1 MTQSIHP
8 VMVGTAG
15 HIDHGKSSLVLRLT
29 GIDPDR
35 LEEEQRTGMTID
47 LGFAP
52 MKMADGRLLGMV
64 DVPGHE
70 RFVRNMVAGSTG
82 LDLAILVIAAD
93 DSVMPQTR
101 EHLNIVDLLGV
112 QGGII
117 ALTKIDLVD
126 EEVLMLAEE
135 EIRDVVA
142 GTCLEGVEIAHLSST
157 TGAGIED
164 FRAKLEALAETVPP
178 RSAEGPFRMP
188 IQRVFTLKGIGTVVT
203 GIPVSGSIDVGGAVD
218 ILPIGK
224 RSKVRAVQAFGE
236 QVQTAVAG
244 HSTALSVPDV
254 KAHQVRRGCVAVEPG
269 VYRVGDAIDIE
280 LRLLKTSPQLKHRE
294 PIRFH
299 TGTIESRGIL
309 LLLDRETVGPGEE
322 INARVVVDDPVCGV
336 FGDHYLMRLQNP
348 VVTVGGG
355 KILRMSDAPRRY
367 RRKDVGTE
375 VAQLAEA
382 GSGSEQRVL
391 EALRQAGPAGI
402 TVDGLAGALGLQAP
416 DVESA
421 LQALG
426 DDVHTCG
433 KTGRV
438 FFAEIIGDGVVVIE
452 RSVERLLKDK
462 PLAAS
467 IKRTQLQTSK
477 SMPQELINAVVA
489 SLQAEG
495 RVESSAHGRLLFR
508 SRLKP
513 LEPADQELLER
524 LTQAC
529 RTAAFRPLTEQQLAE
544 ATGVPDS
551 RFQSLLARAVDTSLV
566 EHVGDHVYSAETV
579 RKSLV
584 AIYQNCMRHDE
595 ELVIPELRD
604 ELGTSRKFL
613 IPLLEYVDSLG
624 LTRLRG
630 GVRRLLPTSAV
641 SQQIAD
647 GVGGSS

>member
-1 MTQSIHP
+1 MSQTIHP

-35 LEEEQRTGMTID
+35 LEEEKRTGMTID

-52 MKMADGRLLGMV
+52 MKMSDGRLLGMV

-112 QGGII
+112 RGGII
-117 ALTKIDLVD
+117 ALTKIDIVD
-126 EEVLMLAEE
+126 EEMLMMAEE
-135 EIRDVVA
+135 EIRELIA
-142 GTCLEGVEIAHLSST
+142 GTVLEGVEIARLSST
-157 TGAGIED
+157 TGEGIEE
-164 FRAKLEALAETVPP
+164 FRSKLEALAAEVPP
-178 RSAEGPFRMP
+178 RSADGPFRMP
-188 IQRVFTLKGIGTVVT
+188 IQRVFTLKGIGTVIT
-203 GIPVSGSIDVGGAVD
+203 GIPVSGSIDIGGVVE

-236 QVQTAVAG
+236 QVQRAVAG

-254 KAHQVRRGCVAVEPG
+254 KAAQLRRGCVAAEPG
-269 VYRVGDAIDIE
+269 VYRIGDAVDIK
-280 LRLLKTSPQLKHRE
+280 LRMLKSSPRLKHRM

-299 TGTIESRGIL
+299 TGTIESKGIL
-309 LLLDRETVGPGEE
+309 LLLDREAVEPGEE
-322 INARVVVDDPVCGV
+322 LHARVILDNPVCGV

-355 KILRMSDAPRRY
+355 VILRMSDAPKRY
-367 RRKDVGTE
+367 RRKDVGSE
-375 VAQLAEA
+375 LEQLAEA
-382 GSGSEQRVL
+382 GSGAEQRVL
-391 EALRQAGPAGI
+391 EVLRQVGPAGT
-402 TVDGLAGALGLQAP
+402 TVGGLAGVLGLQAP
-416 DVESA
+416 EIEAALEVVE
-421 LQALG
+421 
-426 DDVHTCG
+426 DEVHSCK

-438 FFAEIIGDGVVVIE
+438 FLTEVIGDGVVVIE
-452 RSVERLLKDK
+452 RSVERLLKDR

-477 SMPQELINAVVA
+477 NMPQDLINAVLA

-513 LEPADQELLER
+513 LDPADQELVDG
-524 LTQAC
+524 LTKAC
-529 RTAAFRPLTEQQLAE
+529 REAAFRPLTESQLAE
-544 ATGVPDS
+544 SAGVSGS

-566 EHVGDHVYSAETV
+566 EHVGEHVYSAETV

-584 AIYQNCMRHDE
+584 AIYHNCMRNDE

-630 GVRRLLPTSAV
+630 GVRRLLPTSPV
-641 SQQIAD
+641 SRQIAD
-647 GVGGSS
+647 GVGGTD